1 MKLTGNMSKVE
12 IKMSKEGVTGKM
24 GLSFIAHCMEHFGV
38 RDMVID
44 EYGKKK
50 RSNREIEAYKKIM
63 GGVMARVAGGD
74 RAEDIEVL
82 RADKG
87 LVDSLGW
94 REIIGSDALLDF
106 IGDRRSNGRN
116 RKINEALSIKMMRK
130 SEEEEFTYDNDA
142 TYFDSE
148 KESAAYSYKKSKQ
161 FSGLIGCIAELGTI
175 NTADFRPGN
184 VSPSTGILN
193 QLRKANWQAKQAGKR
208 IGRFRSDSAGHQH
221 KLFEYCDINGIEY
234 FISLDKNEAVMR
246 SVEEIKYS
254 QWKMMEGKYAKNI
267 DKKWAET
274 SYVTSKG
281 YSVRILVLR
290 WPNPAPTLFDA
301 SPYCYH
307 VMATNNKEIKPIEWL
322 EIHNGRMGT
331 IEHSNKEIKSGL
343 GCDYA
348 PSHDFEKNRGYFLL
362 GILAYNMIQIMKM
375 FYLGEEAKRWTIK
388 SLRYQFIYVCGEI
401 VRSGRKF
408 CCKIINVTHE
418 VFELFR
424 DCKSKL
430 IIAGY

>member
-1 MKLTGNMSKVE
+1 MKISGNMSKVE
-12 IKMSKEGVTGKM
+12 LKMSKEGVTGKM
-24 GLSFIAHCMEHFGV
+24 GLSWMTHCMEHFGV
-38 RDMVID
+38 KGMVID

-50 RSNREIEAYKKIM
+50 RSNREIESYKKIM

-74 RAEDIEVL
+74 RVEDVEGI

-94 REIIGSDALLDF
+94 REIIGSDTLLDF
-106 IGDRRSNGRN
+106 IGDRRANGRN
-116 RKINEALSIKMMRK
+116 RKVNESMVIKMMRK
-130 SEEEEFTYDNDA
+130 AEEEEFTYDNDA

-161 FSGLIGCIAELGTI
+161 FSGLIGSIAELGVI

-193 QLRKANWQAKQAGKR
+193 QLRKADRQAKQAGKK
-208 IGRFRSDSAGHQH
+208 IARFRSDSAGHQH
-221 KLFEYCDINGIEY
+221 KIFEYCDINGIEHY
-234 FISLDKNEAVMR
+234 ISLDKNEAVMR
-246 SVEEIKYS
+246 SVEDIKYR
-254 QWKMMEGKYAKNI
+254 QWKMLEGKYAKNI
-267 DKKWAET
+267 ETKWAET

-281 YSVRILVLR
+281 FSMRILILR
-290 WPNPAPTLFDA
+290 WPNPNPTLFDK
-301 SPYCYH
+301 SRYCYH
-307 VMATNNKEIKPIEWL
+307 VIATNNKEIKPMEWL
-322 EIHNGRMGT
+322 EVHNGRMGT

-375 FYLGEEAKRWTIK
+375 FYLGEEAERWTIK
-388 SLRYQFIYVCGEI
+388 TLRYQFIYVCGQI

-408 CCKIINVTHE
+408 YCKIINTTHK
-418 VFELFR
+418 VFELYR
-424 DCKSKL
+424 NCKSKL
-430 IIAGY
+430 NIMRY

>member
-1 MKLTGNMSKVE
+1 MRLSINLSKVE
-12 IKMSKEGVTGKM
+12 LKMSKEGVTGKM
-24 GLSFIAHCMEHFGV
+24 GLSWMTHCMEHFGIKK
-38 RDMVID
+38 MVVD
-44 EYGKKK
+44 EYGEKK
-50 RSNREIEAYKKIM
+50 RSNREIDAYKKIM

-74 RAEDIEVL
+74 RVEDIEVL

-94 REIIGSDALLDF
+94 KEILGSDALLDF

-116 RKINEALSIKMMRK
+116 RNLNEAMMIKMMKK

-161 FSGLIGCIAELGTI
+161 FSGLIGSIAELGVI
-175 NTADFRPGN
+175 NTMDFRPGN

-193 QLRKANWQAKQAGKR
+193 QLRKADSQAKQAGKR
-208 IGRFRSDSAGHQH
+208 IGQFRSDSAGHQH
-221 KLFEYCDINGIEY
+221 KIFEYCDVNEIEY

-246 SVEEIKYS
+246 SVEKIKHR

-267 DKKWAET
+267 EQRWAET
-274 SYVTSKG
+274 NYVTSKG
-281 YSVRILVLR
+281 FSVRILVLR
-290 WPNPAPTLFDA
+290 WPNPDPTLFDK

-307 VMATNNKEIKPIEWL
+307 VIATNNKEIEPMEWL
-322 EIHNGRMGT
+322 EVHNGRMGT
-331 IEHSNKEIKSGL
+331 IEHVNKEIKSGL

-362 GILAYNMIQIMKM
+362 GILAYNMLQIMKV
-375 FYLGEEAKRWTIK
+375 FYLGKEMLKSTVKTLRLRFINSCGQIIK
-388 SLRYQFIYVCGEI
+388 T
-401 VRSGRKF
+401 GRKY

-418 VFELFR
+418 TFELFKNCR
-424 DCKSKL
+424 AKL
-430 IIAGY
+430 QIIKY